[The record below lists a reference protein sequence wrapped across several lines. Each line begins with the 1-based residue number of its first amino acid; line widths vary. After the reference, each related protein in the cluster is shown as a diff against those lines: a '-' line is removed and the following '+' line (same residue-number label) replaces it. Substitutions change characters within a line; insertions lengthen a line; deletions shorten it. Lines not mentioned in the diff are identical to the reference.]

1 MSANPIE
8 GQPVTLDD
16 AWFDYNN
23 HLTDWAYGR
32 VLSDVNETVLDRLDL
47 GAAYLARTAHSLFT
61 VDTRIRY
68 LAEVRHG
75 DHLRGRT
82 SLSDVSGK
90 TLRLV
95 TDLVR
100 DDGTVAASAES
111 TYLHVDHATGRTS
124 PFDETTAVRLA
135 AGVADI

>member
-1 MSANPIE
+1 MTGDAME
-8 GQPVTLDD
+8 GQPITLDD

-23 HLTDWAYGR
+23 HLADWAYGR

-68 LAEVRHG
+68 LAEVRHSE
-75 DHLRGRT
+75 HLRGRT
-82 SLSDVSGK
+82 TIADVGVK
-90 TLRLV
+90 TLRLE

-124 PFDETTAVRLA
+124 PFDESTAERLA

>member
-1 MSANPIE
+1 MSALPIE

-32 VLSDVNETVLDRLDL
+32 VLSQVNETVLDQLDL
-47 GAAYLARTAHSLFT
+47 GADYLARTGHSLFT

-68 LAEVRHG
+68 LAEVRHSE
-75 DHLRGRT
+75 HLRGRT
-82 SLSDVSGK
+82 TIADAGVK
-90 TLRLV
+90 TLRLE

-124 PFDETTAVRLA
+124 PFDETITARLA
-135 AGVADI
+135 SIVAT